1 MAAAAATR
9 TYLRSVIGLGNN
21 HEGLERAEAIMVEG
35 LDILT
40 DIYELAEGEGIKTL
54 WSNVRKPAVT
64 APQPGWIASDQNQL
78 VPRHVPRIGKIVP
91 AVCEKKL
98 NLAAYG
104 AAVYQSISRGID
116 PTSINRSRLVDQ
128 Q

>member
-1 MAAAAATR
+1 MQEVVRLIITMAAAAATR

-54 WSNVRKPAVT
+54 WSNVRKPAVR
-64 APQPGWIASDQNQL
+64 APP
-78 VPRHVPRIGKIVP
+78 P
-91 AVCEKKL
+91 
-98 NLAAYG
+98 Y
-104 AAVYQSISRGID
+104 
-116 PTSINRSRLVDQ
+116 
-128 Q
+128 